1 MTGAFSLA
9 WIVLL
14 LPLVSAALITLF
26 TLKNDKLS
34 AKISIGAVIGG
45 FVLSL
50 LIFLT
55 GGTSGEH
62 NITWISIGDFQATLG
77 VRIDALSS
85 LMLLVVTGVGSKD
98 NLYKENIR

>member
-14 LPLVSAALITLF
+14 LPLVSAGLITLF

-50 LIFLT
+50 LIFSPAEQPGNT
-55 GGTSGEH
+55 TSPGSPLV
-62 NITWISIGDFQATLG
+62 ISRPRWVSESTH
-77 VRIDALSS
+77 
-85 LMLLVVTGVGSKD
+85 
-98 NLYKENIR
+98 